1 LIRSIRAPITFAPH
15 RIALDTCRS
24 YHHQIMPADPVAKW
38 AEFLRSRYWD
48 ELLKL
53 ADSYPDE
60 RSLKIR
66 FSDIDKFDSEFAEE
80 LLENPEQILEAAH
93 AALLEL
99 DLPMDVY
106 MDRAHVRIAELPR
119 HFKTRELRSDH
130 IGKLLAIDGLVRTA
144 TEVRPK
150 IISAAFQ
157 CQRCGFT
164 FFKEQTGNKFEDQ
177 SLKCMNQACDRGGPF
192 KLLLAQSKFVDAQK
206 IRVQESPED
215 LRGGAQPQTI
225 DVELEDDLAGR
236 IFPGDRVIVNGIL
249 KSYQRSSPQQ
259 GKSTYFDLVHKG
271 ISVEMTE
278 QEFEEIEI
286 DPEEEKLILEMS
298 CDPEI
303 YEKIRGSIAPSI
315 YGYDDVKEALA
326 LQLVSG
332 FEKHLPDGARIR
344 GDIHILLV
352 GDPGIAKSQLLRYMI
367 KISPRGIYTSGKS
380 STSAGLTATAV
391 KDELGDGRWTIEAG
405 ALVLADKGIAAIDE
419 MDKMDNED
427 KSALH
432 EAMEQQSYHPLTEIQ
447 LTDGRKV
454 RIGEFVG
461 RMMADRPLEIIPG
474 KDCEIL
480 PIHED
485 VKIKSTDMSR
495 IFDLPVDRVSR
506 HRAPSH
512 FIKIRY
518 SNGREIIV
526 TPEHPI
532 YIAKDGIACVPACD
546 AKVGYYAPAPRSLP
560 INENSR
566 NLIQVK
572 RQHSGEKLLTFPE
585 KLNRGL
591 ARILGYLLAEG
602 HFYKGSSHE
611 IGFTNKDEGLL
622 KEMSS
627 LMQKSFGI
635 EASRNQRSDGV
646 VTLRFISTHLF
657 RWFEANFPEI
667 MQTGRGRRMPVAVFQ
682 GTKDNIKDLLI
693 TAFLGDGCVHSTSV
707 AYSTV
712 SRGLAED
719 YQDLLLR
726 LGISSR
732 ISMDRKANAFKVCI
746 MGDSHKKFEQLF
758 FEPGYEKLERMRCI
772 TSACSR
778 SIRHHDVLP
787 AETAYSILQMKK
799 SLGLTNDG
807 RFNEHLDN
815 GYGLTIDKV
824 AEYASDL
831 KNRYNDVLTVI
842 NDDLTL
848 LEMRSELGW
857 SQSYLASV
865 AGVTRGNID
874 YYEQGGYD
882 ESRRT
887 AIARNIFQRIHAT
900 LEETGM
906 SITALKNKLSSDIRY
921 LRITDVK
928 VVPNEDQYFA
938 DYVYDVTVEPT
949 HTFISQGLVL
959 HNTIS
964 VAKAGVMATL
974 KSRCSLLA
982 AANPKLGRF
991 DKYEPIAPQINLTPA
1006 LMSRFDLIFVLTD
1019 DPDTKR
1025 DSAIAQHILKSNYA
1039 GELATQA
1046 AWNPDISQEDIERAL
1061 MVIMPVID
1069 PEMLRKYVAYA
1080 RKNIFP
1086 TLSDGA
1092 KDYFLKYYVGLRS
1105 QGQDSNKPVPV
1116 TARQLEALIRLGEAS
1131 ARLRLSDKVTLDDA
1145 KRVVKI
1151 LEACLRKVGVD
1162 PETGFLDADII
1173 ASGTTKS
1180 SRDRTKSV
1188 IDIIRDVSKEQ
1199 QGPAPR
1205 DAVLDRAEELGIER
1219 AKAEEIIDRMRR
1231 DGDVFEPRPGMLK
1244 LP

>member
-1 LIRSIRAPITFAPH
+1 
-15 RIALDTCRS
+15 
-24 YHHQIMPADPVAKW
+24 MPADPVAKW
-38 AEFLRSRYWD
+38 EEFLRSRYWD
-48 ELLKL
+48 DLLEL

-60 RSLKIR
+60 RSLIVK
-66 FSDIDKFDSEFAEE
+66 FSDLDRFDPEFAEE
-80 LLENPEQILEAAH
+80 LLETPEPILEAAH

-106 MDRAHVRIAELPR
+106 LEKAHVRIAELPR

-130 IGKLLAIDGLVRTA
+130 IGKLLSIDGLVRTA

-150 IISAAFQ
+150 IVSAAFQ
-157 CQRCGFT
+157 CGRCGFT

-177 SLKCMNQACDRGGPF
+177 NLKCMNQACDRGGPF

-215 LRGGAQPQTI
+215 LRGGEQPQTL

-249 KSYQRSSPQQ
+249 KSYQRTSPQQ
-259 GKSTYFDLVHKG
+259 GKSTYFDLFHRG
-271 ISVEMTE
+271 LSVEMKE
-278 QEFEEIEI
+278 QEFEEIDI
-286 DPEEEKLILEMS
+286 DPEEEKQILEMS

-432 EAMEQQSYHPLTEIQ
+432 EAMEQQ
-447 LTDGRKV
+447 
-454 RIGEFVG
+454 
-461 RMMADRPLEIIPG
+461 
-474 KDCEIL
+474 
-480 PIHED
+480 
-485 VKIKSTDMSR
+485 
-495 IFDLPVDRVSR
+495 
-506 HRAPSH
+506 
-512 FIKIRY
+512 
-518 SNGREIIV
+518 
-526 TPEHPI
+526 
-532 YIAKDGIACVPACD
+532 
-546 AKVGYYAPAPRSLP
+546 
-560 INENSR
+560 
-566 NLIQVK
+566 
-572 RQHSGEKLLTFPE
+572 
-585 KLNRGL
+585 
-591 ARILGYLLAEG
+591 
-602 HFYKGSSHE
+602 
-611 IGFTNKDEGLL
+611 
-622 KEMSS
+622 
-627 LMQKSFGI
+627 
-635 EASRNQRSDGV
+635 
-646 VTLRFISTHLF
+646 
-657 RWFEANFPEI
+657 
-667 MQTGRGRRMPVAVFQ
+667 
-682 GTKDNIKDLLI
+682 
-693 TAFLGDGCVHSTSV
+693 
-707 AYSTV
+707 
-712 SRGLAED
+712 
-719 YQDLLLR
+719 
-726 LGISSR
+726 
-732 ISMDRKANAFKVCI
+732 
-746 MGDSHKKFEQLF
+746 
-758 FEPGYEKLERMRCI
+758 
-772 TSACSR
+772 
-778 SIRHHDVLP
+778 
-787 AETAYSILQMKK
+787 
-799 SLGLTNDG
+799 
-807 RFNEHLDN
+807 
-815 GYGLTIDKV
+815 
-824 AEYASDL
+824 
-831 KNRYNDVLTVI
+831 
-842 NDDLTL
+842 
-848 LEMRSELGW
+848 
-857 SQSYLASV
+857 
-865 AGVTRGNID
+865 
-874 YYEQGGYD
+874 
-882 ESRRT
+882 
-887 AIARNIFQRIHAT
+887 
-900 LEETGM
+900 
-906 SITALKNKLSSDIRY
+906 
-921 LRITDVK
+921 
-928 VVPNEDQYFA
+928 
-938 DYVYDVTVEPT
+938 
-949 HTFISQGLVL
+949 
-959 HNTIS
+959 TIS

-1019 DPDTKR
+1019 DPDSKR
-1025 DSAIAQHILKSNYA
+1025 DSAIAQHILRSNYA

-1046 AWNPDISQEDIERAL
+1046 PWNSDISQGDIEDA
-1061 MVIMPVID
+1061 MVVIKPIVD

-1086 TLSDGA
+1086 TLSEEA
-1092 KDYFLKYYVGLRS
+1092 KEYFLRYYVGLRS
-1105 QGQDSNKPVPV
+1105 QGQDTNKPVPV

-1131 ARLRLSDKVTLDDA
+1131 ARLRLSSKVTIDDA

-1188 IDIIRDVSKEQ
+1188 IDIIRDVSKEL

-1205 DAVLDRAEELGIER
+1205 DDVLDRAEELGIER

>member
-1 LIRSIRAPITFAPH
+1 
-15 RIALDTCRS
+15 
-24 YHHQIMPADPVAKW
+24 MPADPVAKW
-38 AEFLRSRYWD
+38 EEFLHTRYWD
-48 ELLKL
+48 ELLEL

-60 RSLKIR
+60 RSLTVK
-66 FSDIDKFDSEFAEE
+66 FSDLDRYDPEFAEE
-80 LLENPEQILEAAH
+80 LLESPEQILEAAH

-106 MDRAHVRIAELPR
+106 LDRAHVRIAELPR

-150 IISAAFQ
+150 IVSAAFQ

-177 SLKCMNQACDRGGPF
+177 NLKCMNQACDRGGPF

-215 LRGGAQPQTI
+215 LRGGAQPQTL

-259 GKSTYFDLVHKG
+259 GKSTYFDLTQKG

-278 QEFEEIEI
+278 QEFEDIEI

-419 MDKMDNED
+419 MDKMDNDD

-432 EAMEQQSYHPLTEIQ
+432 EAMEQQSYHPFTEIEFS
-447 LTDGRKV
+447 DGRKV
-454 RIGEFVG
+454 RIGEFVE
-461 RMMADRPLEIIPG
+461 RLMTDRTSQTIAG

-480 PIHED
+480 PIHEEL
-485 VKIKSTDMSR
+485 KIKSTDMSR
-495 IFDLPVDRVSR
+495 IFDVAVDRVSR
-506 HRAPSH
+506 HRAPDH

-518 SNGREIIV
+518 SNGREIVV

-532 YIAKDGIACVPACD
+532 YIAKDGLACVPAQQV
-546 AKVGYYAPAPRSLP
+546 KVGDYAPAPRSIP
-560 INENSR
+560 INENSKD
-566 NLIQVK
+566 LIQVK
-572 RQHSGEKLLTFPE
+572 RQHSGEKPLIFPE
-585 KLNRGL
+585 KLNSCL
-591 ARILGYLLAEG
+591 SRILGYLITEG
-602 HFYKGSSHE
+602 HFYRGSSHE
-611 IGFTNKDEGLL
+611 IGFTNKDEDLL
-622 KEMSS
+622 NEMSS
-627 LMQKSFGI
+627 LMLGSFGI

-646 VTLRFISTHLF
+646 ITLRFISTHLF
-657 RWFEANFPEI
+657 RWFEANFPEM
-667 MQTGRGRRMPVAVFQ
+667 MQAGRDRRMPVAVFQ
-682 GTKDNIKDLLI
+682 STENNIRAFLAA
-693 TAFLGDGCVHSTSV
+693 AFLGDGCVHSTSV

-732 ISMDRKANAFKVCI
+732 IAMDRKANAFKVCV
-746 MGDSHKKFEQLF
+746 MGDSHRKFEQLF
-758 FEPGYEKLERMRCI
+758 FAPGYEKLERMRCV
-772 TSACSR
+772 TSACQR

-787 AETAYSILQMKK
+787 TETAYSILQMKK

-807 RFNEHLDN
+807 RFNEHIAN
-815 GYGLTIDKV
+815 GYGLTIDTV
-824 AEYASDL
+824 TESATDL
-831 KNRYNDVLTVI
+831 KDRYHEV
-842 NDDLTL
+842 LTL
-848 LEMRSELGW
+848 LEDELTLQEMRSALGW
-857 SQSYLASV
+857 SQNYMASV
-865 AGVTRGNID
+865 TGVTRGNID

-882 ESRRT
+882 ASRRT
-887 AIARNIFQRIHAT
+887 AMAKNIYQRVHPH
-900 LEETGM
+900 LKETGIKI
-906 SITALKNKLSSDIRY
+906 SELEKKLSSNIRY
-921 LRITDVK
+921 LRITDVH
-928 VVPNEDQYFA
+928 VIANEEENFTN
-938 DYVYDVTVEPT
+938 YVYDITVEPT

-1046 AWNPDISQEDIERAL
+1046 AWNQDISQDDINNAL
-1061 MVIMPVID
+1061 VVIMPVVD
-1069 PEMLRKYVAYA
+1069 PELLRKYVAYA

-1086 TLSDGA
+1086 TLSDEA

-1105 QGQDSNKPVPV
+1105 QGQDTNKPVPV

-1145 KRVVKI
+1145 RRVVKI

-1180 SRDRTKSV
+1180 TRDRTKSV
-1188 IDIIRDVSKEQ
+1188 MDIIRDVSREQ
-1199 QGPAPR
+1199 QGPASR
-1205 DAVLDRAEELGIER
+1205 DAVLDRAVELGIER

>member
-1 LIRSIRAPITFAPH
+1 
-15 RIALDTCRS
+15 
-24 YHHQIMPADPVAKW
+24 MPADPVAKW

-66 FSDIDKFDSEFAEE
+66 FSVIDKFDSEFAEE

-215 LRGGAQPQTI
+215 LRGGAQPQTL

-249 KSYQRSSPQQ
+249 RSYQRSSPQQ

-278 QEFEEIEI
+278 QEFEDIEI
-286 DPEEEKLILEMS
+286 DPEEERQIMEMS

-432 EAMEQQSYHPLTEIQ
+432 EAMEQQ
-447 LTDGRKV
+447 
-454 RIGEFVG
+454 
-461 RMMADRPLEIIPG
+461 
-474 KDCEIL
+474 
-480 PIHED
+480 
-485 VKIKSTDMSR
+485 
-495 IFDLPVDRVSR
+495 
-506 HRAPSH
+506 
-512 FIKIRY
+512 
-518 SNGREIIV
+518 
-526 TPEHPI
+526 
-532 YIAKDGIACVPACD
+532 
-546 AKVGYYAPAPRSLP
+546 
-560 INENSR
+560 
-566 NLIQVK
+566 
-572 RQHSGEKLLTFPE
+572 
-585 KLNRGL
+585 
-591 ARILGYLLAEG
+591 
-602 HFYKGSSHE
+602 
-611 IGFTNKDEGLL
+611 
-622 KEMSS
+622 
-627 LMQKSFGI
+627 
-635 EASRNQRSDGV
+635 
-646 VTLRFISTHLF
+646 
-657 RWFEANFPEI
+657 
-667 MQTGRGRRMPVAVFQ
+667 
-682 GTKDNIKDLLI
+682 
-693 TAFLGDGCVHSTSV
+693 
-707 AYSTV
+707 
-712 SRGLAED
+712 
-719 YQDLLLR
+719 
-726 LGISSR
+726 
-732 ISMDRKANAFKVCI
+732 
-746 MGDSHKKFEQLF
+746 
-758 FEPGYEKLERMRCI
+758 
-772 TSACSR
+772 
-778 SIRHHDVLP
+778 
-787 AETAYSILQMKK
+787 
-799 SLGLTNDG
+799 
-807 RFNEHLDN
+807 
-815 GYGLTIDKV
+815 
-824 AEYASDL
+824 
-831 KNRYNDVLTVI
+831 
-842 NDDLTL
+842 
-848 LEMRSELGW
+848 
-857 SQSYLASV
+857 
-865 AGVTRGNID
+865 
-874 YYEQGGYD
+874 
-882 ESRRT
+882 
-887 AIARNIFQRIHAT
+887 
-900 LEETGM
+900 
-906 SITALKNKLSSDIRY
+906 
-921 LRITDVK
+921 
-928 VVPNEDQYFA
+928 
-938 DYVYDVTVEPT
+938 
-949 HTFISQGLVL
+949 
-959 HNTIS
+959 TIS

-991 DKYEPIAPQINLTPA
+991 DKFEPIAPQINLTPA

-1046 AWNPDISQEDIERAL
+1046 AWNPDISQEDIDNAL

-1180 SRDRTKSV
+1180 TRDRTKSV
-1188 IDIIRDVSKEQ
+1188 IDIIRDVSHEQ

-1205 DAVLDRAEELGIER
+1205 DAVLDRAVELGIER

>member
-1 LIRSIRAPITFAPH
+1 
-15 RIALDTCRS
+15 
-24 YHHQIMPADPVAKW
+24 MPADPVAKW
-38 AEFLRSRYWD
+38 EEFLRSRYWD
-48 ELLKL
+48 ELLEL

-66 FSDIDKFDSEFAEE
+66 FSDIDRFDPDFAEE
-80 LLENPEQILEAAH
+80 LLENPDAILEAAR

-106 MDRAHVRIAELPR
+106 MDRAHVRIIELPR

-157 CQRCGFT
+157 CARCGFT

-177 SLKCMNQACDRGGPF
+177 NLKCMNQACDRGGPF

-215 LRGGAQPQTI
+215 LRGGAQPQTL

-249 KSYQRSSPQQ
+249 KSYQRSTPQQ
-259 GKSTYFDLVHKG
+259 GKSTYFDLFHKG

-286 DPEEEKLILEMS
+286 DPEEEKLIMEMS

-419 MDKMDNED
+419 MDKMDNDD

-432 EAMEQQSYHPLTEIQ
+432 EAMEQQ
-447 LTDGRKV
+447 
-454 RIGEFVG
+454 
-461 RMMADRPLEIIPG
+461 
-474 KDCEIL
+474 
-480 PIHED
+480 
-485 VKIKSTDMSR
+485 
-495 IFDLPVDRVSR
+495 
-506 HRAPSH
+506 
-512 FIKIRY
+512 
-518 SNGREIIV
+518 
-526 TPEHPI
+526 
-532 YIAKDGIACVPACD
+532 
-546 AKVGYYAPAPRSLP
+546 
-560 INENSR
+560 
-566 NLIQVK
+566 
-572 RQHSGEKLLTFPE
+572 
-585 KLNRGL
+585 
-591 ARILGYLLAEG
+591 
-602 HFYKGSSHE
+602 
-611 IGFTNKDEGLL
+611 
-622 KEMSS
+622 
-627 LMQKSFGI
+627 
-635 EASRNQRSDGV
+635 
-646 VTLRFISTHLF
+646 
-657 RWFEANFPEI
+657 
-667 MQTGRGRRMPVAVFQ
+667 
-682 GTKDNIKDLLI
+682 
-693 TAFLGDGCVHSTSV
+693 
-707 AYSTV
+707 
-712 SRGLAED
+712 
-719 YQDLLLR
+719 
-726 LGISSR
+726 
-732 ISMDRKANAFKVCI
+732 
-746 MGDSHKKFEQLF
+746 
-758 FEPGYEKLERMRCI
+758 
-772 TSACSR
+772 
-778 SIRHHDVLP
+778 
-787 AETAYSILQMKK
+787 
-799 SLGLTNDG
+799 
-807 RFNEHLDN
+807 
-815 GYGLTIDKV
+815 
-824 AEYASDL
+824 
-831 KNRYNDVLTVI
+831 
-842 NDDLTL
+842 
-848 LEMRSELGW
+848 
-857 SQSYLASV
+857 
-865 AGVTRGNID
+865 
-874 YYEQGGYD
+874 
-882 ESRRT
+882 
-887 AIARNIFQRIHAT
+887 
-900 LEETGM
+900 
-906 SITALKNKLSSDIRY
+906 
-921 LRITDVK
+921 
-928 VVPNEDQYFA
+928 
-938 DYVYDVTVEPT
+938 
-949 HTFISQGLVL
+949 
-959 HNTIS
+959 TIS

-1046 AWNPDISQEDIERAL
+1046 AWNQDISQEDIDNAL
-1061 MVIMPVID
+1061 VVIKPVLD
-1069 PEMLRKYVAYA
+1069 PELLRKYVAYA

-1086 TLSDGA
+1086 TLSEEA
-1092 KDYFLKYYVGLRS
+1092 KEYFLKYYVGLRS

-1131 ARLRLSDKVTLDDA
+1131 ARLRLSGKVTLDDA
-1145 KRVVKI
+1145 RRVVKI

-1180 SRDRTKSV
+1180 TRDRTKSV
-1188 IDIIRDVSKEQ
+1188 IDIIRDVSREQ

-1219 AKAEEIIDRMRR
+1219 SKAEEIIDRMRR

>member
-1 LIRSIRAPITFAPH
+1 
-15 RIALDTCRS
+15 
-24 YHHQIMPADPVAKW
+24 MPADPVVKW
-38 AEFLRSRYWD
+38 EEFLRTRYWD
-48 ELLKL
+48 ELLEL

-66 FSDIDKFDSEFAEE
+66 FPDIDKFDPDFAEE
-80 LLENPEQILEAAH
+80 LLETPEQILEAAH

-106 MDRAHVRIAELPR
+106 LDRAHVRIIELPR
-119 HFKTRELRSDH
+119 HYKTRELRSDH
-130 IGKLLAIDGLVRTA
+130 ISKLLAIDGLVRTA

-150 IISAAFQ
+150 IVSAAFQ

-177 SLKCMNQACDRGGPF
+177 NLKCMNQACDRGGPF

-215 LRGGAQPQTI
+215 LRGGAQPQTL
-225 DVELEDDLAGR
+225 DVELEDDLAGK
-236 IFPGDRVIVNGIL
+236 IFPGDRVIVNGVL

-259 GKSTYFDLVHKG
+259 GKSTYFDLFHKG

-286 DPEEEKLILEMS
+286 DPEEEKEILEMAQ
-298 CDPEI
+298 DPEI

-315 YGYDDVKEALA
+315 YGYDDVKEALG

-419 MDKMDNED
+419 MDKMDNDD

-432 EAMEQQSYHPLTEIQ
+432 EAMEQQ
-447 LTDGRKV
+447 
-454 RIGEFVG
+454 
-461 RMMADRPLEIIPG
+461 
-474 KDCEIL
+474 
-480 PIHED
+480 
-485 VKIKSTDMSR
+485 
-495 IFDLPVDRVSR
+495 
-506 HRAPSH
+506 
-512 FIKIRY
+512 
-518 SNGREIIV
+518 
-526 TPEHPI
+526 
-532 YIAKDGIACVPACD
+532 
-546 AKVGYYAPAPRSLP
+546 
-560 INENSR
+560 
-566 NLIQVK
+566 
-572 RQHSGEKLLTFPE
+572 
-585 KLNRGL
+585 
-591 ARILGYLLAEG
+591 
-602 HFYKGSSHE
+602 
-611 IGFTNKDEGLL
+611 
-622 KEMSS
+622 
-627 LMQKSFGI
+627 
-635 EASRNQRSDGV
+635 
-646 VTLRFISTHLF
+646 
-657 RWFEANFPEI
+657 
-667 MQTGRGRRMPVAVFQ
+667 
-682 GTKDNIKDLLI
+682 
-693 TAFLGDGCVHSTSV
+693 
-707 AYSTV
+707 
-712 SRGLAED
+712 
-719 YQDLLLR
+719 
-726 LGISSR
+726 
-732 ISMDRKANAFKVCI
+732 
-746 MGDSHKKFEQLF
+746 
-758 FEPGYEKLERMRCI
+758 
-772 TSACSR
+772 
-778 SIRHHDVLP
+778 
-787 AETAYSILQMKK
+787 
-799 SLGLTNDG
+799 
-807 RFNEHLDN
+807 
-815 GYGLTIDKV
+815 
-824 AEYASDL
+824 
-831 KNRYNDVLTVI
+831 
-842 NDDLTL
+842 
-848 LEMRSELGW
+848 
-857 SQSYLASV
+857 
-865 AGVTRGNID
+865 
-874 YYEQGGYD
+874 
-882 ESRRT
+882 
-887 AIARNIFQRIHAT
+887 
-900 LEETGM
+900 
-906 SITALKNKLSSDIRY
+906 
-921 LRITDVK
+921 
-928 VVPNEDQYFA
+928 
-938 DYVYDVTVEPT
+938 
-949 HTFISQGLVL
+949 
-959 HNTIS
+959 TIS

-1046 AWNPDISQEDIERAL
+1046 EWNDDISQEDIDNAL
-1061 MVIMPVID
+1061 IVIKPALD
-1069 PEMLRKYVAYA
+1069 PELLRKYVAYA

-1086 TLSDGA
+1086 SLSEEA
-1092 KDYFLKYYVGLRS
+1092 KEYFLKYYVGLRS
-1105 QGQDSNKPVPV
+1105 QGPDTNKPVPV

-1180 SRDRTKSV
+1180 TRDRTKSV
-1188 IDIIRDVSKEQ
+1188 MDIIRDVSREQ